1 MNEEEVQRKRRQNE
15 EEATERRARILG
27 LPYVDTREFENDAP
41 LVMNLLTK
49 EQMHADFIIP
59 LQKGEGA
66 TPFQYLVTSQTPRSV
81 IEKMTKECDDAGQRI
96 EFYLISKS
104 AYQVFMLRYDPP
116 QQVHYDDIKIADE
129 GDSATIHEVSQ
140 TL

>member
-59 LQKGEGA
+59 LQKG
-66 TPFQYLVTSQTPRSV
+66 
-81 IEKMTKECDDAGQRI
+81 
-96 EFYLISKS
+96 
-104 AYQVFMLRYDPP
+104 
-116 QQVHYDDIKIADE
+116 
-129 GDSATIHEVSQ
+129 
-140 TL
+140 

>member
-49 EQMHADFIIP
+49 EHMH
-59 LQKGEGA
+59 
-66 TPFQYLVTSQTPRSV
+66 
-81 IEKMTKECDDAGQRI
+81 
-96 EFYLISKS
+96 
-104 AYQVFMLRYDPP
+104 
-116 QQVHYDDIKIADE
+116 
-129 GDSATIHEVSQ
+129 
-140 TL
+140 